1 MKSMSNKS
9 VNGPIKSDITLQK
22 KKNNCSQSTNEESN
36 NLSTTSIEDNC
47 ETSEN
52 NVIRTIETPNN
63 NDVINNDLAA
73 PTRKKEFPTN
83 TTPFKL
89 ASTETEWKWKN
100 TYPIF
105 YELKAPVSNKTVWG
119 FSSKPSGVDFDVVI
133 DKSSK

>member
-1 MKSMSNKS
+1 M
-9 VNGPIKSDITLQK
+9 ILLYRK
-22 KKNNCSQSTNEESN
+22 KKCNQSTNEESN
-36 NLSTTSIEDNC
+36 NLSTTSIDNC

-100 TYPIF
+100 TYSVF
-105 YELKAPVSNKTVWG
+105 DELNAPVSNKTVWG
-119 FSSKPSGVDFDVVI
+119 FSSKPV
-133 DKSSK
+133 

>member
-1 MKSMSNKS
+1 M
-9 VNGPIKSDITLQK
+9 ILLYRK
-22 KKNNCSQSTNEESN
+22 KKKCNQSTNEESN
-36 NLSTTSIEDNC
+36 NLSTTSIDNC

-89 ASTETEWKWKN
+89 ASTETE
-100 TYPIF
+100 
-105 YELKAPVSNKTVWG
+105 
-119 FSSKPSGVDFDVVI
+119 
-133 DKSSK
+133 